1 MSLEQSTFLLFKRSE
16 LAGLLNESGVILEM
30 IGVIGLVYISKTD
43 ICRVL
48 KQRLYYVLRYDV
60 YKGAAQEQYNRN
72 TEGENG

>member
-1 MSLEQSTFLLFKRSE
+1 MMGF
-16 LAGLLNESGVILEM
+16 
-30 IGVIGLVYISKTD
+30 IGLVYISKTD
-43 ICRVL
+43 ICRGL